1 MGRKTYESIGR
12 PLPGRT
18 NIVITRNPDW
28 PVPDGVKRVGS
39 IEDAI
44 SLAESIAFI
53 DGTQELMVIGG
64 AQIYAA
70 AFDLADTLYLTKV
83 HSDVAGD
90 AYFEGFE
97 ANEWQLLS
105 EQHFEASANNPY
117 DYSFCVYDR
126 A

>member
-1 MGRKTYESIGR
+1 
-12 PLPGRT
+12 
-18 NIVITRNPDW
+18 
-28 PVPDGVKRVGS
+28 
-39 IEDAI
+39 
-44 SLAESIAFI
+44 
-53 DGTQELMVIGG
+53 MVIGG
-64 AQIYAA
+64 AQIYTA

-97 ANEWQLLS
+97 ANEWHLLS